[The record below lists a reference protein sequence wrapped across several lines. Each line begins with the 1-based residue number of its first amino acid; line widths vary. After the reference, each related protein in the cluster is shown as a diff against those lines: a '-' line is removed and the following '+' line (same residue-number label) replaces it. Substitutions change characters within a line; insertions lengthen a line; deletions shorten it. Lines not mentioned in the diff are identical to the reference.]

1 VIYYAKNTE
10 SKIEN
15 RIYLKYKFTKNNME
29 YNLDKLVDIIWTAKY
44 YYVAKLIHTMDSKN
58 RIDFEVLWLPMWTL
72 KALRPLLIEVWVVW
86 KYKLKWDWVKTY
98 YLNPYYAHTWKT
110 VSKELFDSFD
120 EINWGKVY

>member
-1 VIYYAKNTE
+1 MIVYWEPWK

-29 YNLDKLVDIIWTAKY
+29 YNIDNLAKDIWTARY

-58 RIDFEVLWLPMWTL
+58 RIDFEVLWLPEWTL
-72 KALRPLLIEVWVVW
+72 KKLRPLFIDVWIVW
-86 KYKLKWDWVKTY
+86 KFKLKWDWVKTY

-110 VSKELFDSFD
+110 ISKELFDAFD
-120 EINWGKVY
+120 SINNKIY